1 MVVRDKSLFKECM
14 RHAIKVRERVAA
26 GNRPTANDLK
36 YLRIHIDALLL
47 VLDPLSELYEEVV
60 RYDAGVER
68 QITNKLTL
76 NAPKERVMQ
85 NKYRSKY
92 RKLLQKFLTTR
103 TNLSLEETTNFLKIL
118 DPDAMIKQ

>member
-1 MVVRDKSLFKECM
+1 M